1 MAQLFVNNGKTT
13 LAAPLANGATS
24 ATLTSGTIF
33 PAIAA
38 PDFMLLTLDDG
49 TNIEVVK
56 VTAHTA
62 SSTTITISRAADGS
76 TQYAGT
82 WAATSTKVECRWT
95 KGSIPSGTIVR
106 ETFSNANYTITDA
119 ADRMVA
125 QIGTLS
131 ASRTVTLPSAAGRA
145 GQRFI
150 ILDESGSVTWANNIV
165 ITRAGT
171 DQFYGTNGAAASSI
185 RIWVPYGGVELISDG
200 TSKWMIVRRFPCL
213 WYVRWTA
220 NTTFN
225 REPDMKW
232 ATVGC
237 QGGGGGGGASSMG
250 TNFYGGAGAGGSGGW
265 LSRDVDIS
273 GSATYS
279 VTIGGAGTAAA
290 TAGSTGGTGGTSSF
304 GSLVSAV
311 GGGGGGGTSSNS
323 GGVGGTGAQITLGAP
338 YVGTLTDATYN
349 GGTFAARM
357 LAANGGEGRTTT
369 NTMGAA
375 GEAFTSSGFTAGT
388 AGATVSG
395 SKTGG
400 AGGAGSM
407 WGNGGNGATF
417 NGTSWTNA
425 TAGTLGSGGGGG
437 GTEVGLTYGTPAA
450 GGAGFV
456 EIMVYF

>member
-1 MAQLFVNNGKTT
+1 MAQLYVNNGKTT
-13 LAAPLANGATS
+13 LNATLANGATS
-24 ATLTSGTIF
+24 ATITDGSIF

-38 PDFMLLTLDDG
+38 PDFMLVTLDDG

-56 VTAHTA
+56 ITAHTA
-62 SSTTITISRAADGS
+62 SSANITIERAADGS

-95 KGSIPSGTIVR
+95 KGSIPSGAIIR

-131 ASRTVTLPSAAGRA
+131 TSRTVTLPSAAGRA

-171 DQFYGTNGAAASSI
+171 DQFYGTNGAASSSI

-200 TSKWMIVRRFPCL
+200 ASKWMIVRRFPCL
-213 WYVRWTA
+213 WYTRWTS

-232 ATVGC
+232 ATVSC
-237 QGGGGGGGASSMG
+237 QGGGGGGGMSSMG
-250 TNFYGGAGAGGSGGW
+250 TNFYGGAGGGGAGGW

-273 GSATYS
+273 GSSTFS
-279 VTIGGAGTAAA
+279 VTIGGAGTAAT

-311 GGGGGGGTSSNS
+311 GGSGGAGTASVNGGN
-323 GGVGGTGAQITLGAP
+323 GGVGGQITLGAA
-338 YVGTLTDATYN
+338 YVGTLTDATYSSGSYAAKMLSAQ
-349 GGTFAARM
+349 GGKGAS
-357 LAANGGEGRTTT
+357 TT
-369 NTMGAA
+369 NTGSTTA
-375 GEAFTSSGFTAGT
+375 EAFTNSGFTAGS
-388 AGATVSG
+388 AGSTVNG
-395 SKTGG
+395 SRTGG

-417 NGTSWTNA
+417 NGTTWTNA

-437 GTEVGLTYGTPAA
+437 GTESGLTYGTPAD

-456 EIMVYF
+456 EILVYF